1 MATEIFHYQRQN
13 CEVYRQWCNLYAPE
27 SEQPVFLPISFFKT
41 HAVTDQ
47 SETTRL
53 DFFSSSGTG
62 LQTASRHFVPDM
74 ELYRQ
79 SFSKAFERFYGPAH
93 NYAILALLPG
103 YLERS
108 GSSLIL
114 MTKELIE
121 KAKPGSGF
129 YLDEYPALLKQ
140 LTENETRGIKT
151 LLIGVTFALIS
162 FAEYYQTHAQQA
174 LTHTHIIE
182 TGGMK
187 GRGRE
192 MTRYELHELLCSS
205 FGTSEIHS
213 EYGMTELLSQA
224 YSKGQGKFFCPPWM
238 KISIQD
244 PADPGQWL
252 PHGKTGRICVTDLA
266 NLHSCSFIATDDLG
280 KTYPDGSFEVLGRLD
295 FSDLRGCNLMV
306 V

>member
-1 MATEIFHYQRQN
+1 M
-13 CEVYRQWCNLYAPE
+13 
-27 SEQPVFLPISFFKT
+27 PISFFKSF
-41 HAVTDQ
+41 AVTDQ
-47 SETTRL
+47 SNIAEF
-53 DFFSSSGTG
+53 DFFSSSGTS
-62 LQTASRHFVPDM
+62 QQSTSKHYVPDM
-74 ELYRQ
+74 EIYRQ
-79 SFSKAFERFYGPAH
+79 SFSKAFELFYGPAN
-93 NYAILALLPG
+93 NYAILGLLPG

-108 GSSLIL
+108 SSSLIL

-129 YLDEYPALLKQ
+129 YLNEYPALLKQ
-140 LTENETRGIKT
+140 LEENEAQGIKT

-162 FAEYYQTHAQQA
+162 FAEYYKTHASKS
-174 LTHTHIIE
+174 LTRTTIME

-192 MTRYELHELLCSS
+192 MTRFELHEFLCSC

-244 PADPGQWL
+244 PTDPKQWL
-252 PHGKTGRICVTDLA
+252 ADGKTGRICVTDLA
-266 NLHSCSFIATDDLG
+266 NIHSCSFIATDDLG
-280 KTYPDGSFEVLGRLD
+280 KTHPDGSFEVLGRLD